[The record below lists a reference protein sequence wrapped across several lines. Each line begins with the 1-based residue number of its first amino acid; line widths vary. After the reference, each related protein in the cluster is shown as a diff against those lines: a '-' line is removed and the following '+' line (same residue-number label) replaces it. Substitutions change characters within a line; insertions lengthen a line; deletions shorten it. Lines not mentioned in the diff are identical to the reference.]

1 MNPKLASEWH
11 HSKNGYLTP
20 GDVTPGSSKRVWWQ
34 CKRNHEWKGSI
45 GNRTRRY
52 GCPYCYFQI
61 SSVELRIFTELAS
74 IFEDIKQKVKI
85 SGAECD
91 IYIPSLKLGIEY
103 DGEYWH
109 RNKNKKDLGKN
120 SLFKKSGVALIRI
133 REVPLPKITQEDIQ
147 FNYSKDDK
155 LSLVKDILKKIQKA
169 SPLEKKISEKINFYF
184 QKTSFANDKYFQE
197 LEELLPSPPA
207 EKSLAFLNPKVAGEW
222 HPTKNGKL
230 RPEDVTPGSG
240 KKVWWQCRKG
250 HACNASPAQRT
261 KGKGCPYC
269 INRKVCNDNCLSTV
283 NPLIA
288 SEWHPTKNGK
298 LRPEDVLPFSNTKVW
313 WQCKKGH
320 EWHVAPNGRSRGNNC
335 PNCYHRRRLG
345 GTVSG
350 KQLSFFD

>member
-1 MNPKLASEWH
+1 
-11 HSKNGYLTP
+11 
-20 GDVTPGSSKRVWWQ
+20 
-34 CKRNHEWKGSI
+34 
-45 GNRTRRY
+45 
-52 GCPYCYFQI
+52 
-61 SSVELRIFTELAS
+61 
-74 IFEDIKQKVKI
+74 VKI

-250 HACNASPAQRT
+250 HAGGP
-261 KGKGCPYC
+261 
-269 INRKVCNDNCLSTV
+269 RKQ
-283 NPLIA
+283 
-288 SEWHPTKNGK
+288 G
-298 LRPEDVLPFSNTKVW
+298 
-313 WQCKKGH
+313 Q
-320 EWHVAPNGRSRGNNC
+320 
-335 PNCYHRRRLG
+335 
-345 GTVSG
+345 
-350 KQLSFFD
+350 QLSDASCHLSAAR